1 MGRAYRI
8 FGLTAALGILIFVLG
23 GCGGGYSP
31 TLPSPDRTPGTL
43 VTGFPLT
50 GSGGAPITGAKLNQ
64 FTVVEKATGAPDS
77 EYRSAKPTKLVEE
90 TTQQSGQY
98 NVVLVL
104 DRSGSMSGTMDLL
117 KVAANEFVD
126 DMRANDM
133 VEVVDYDDM
142 ITVTQAFTTDK
153 ALLHTA
159 INSLYARDLTATWDA
174 AMKALQDLNALSRTG
189 RKAIML
195 MTDGDDNSS
204 SNDADDV
211 IALANANNIQVFCLG
226 IGSGA
231 NMTEMMRV
239 ASQTGALAWSAYDAA
254 GISAAFAEFQEAV
267 VGGYQFYWRTTFDPG
282 DTIDVKI
289 TYNGPGGPIEIM
301 RTNVAVPL
309 EEP

>member
-8 FGLTAALGILIFVLG
+8 FGLTAALGILIFMLV

-43 VTGFPLT
+43 VAGFPLT
-50 GSGGAPITGAKLNQ
+50 GSGGTPITGAKLSQ
-64 FTVVEKATGAPDS
+64 FTVEEKATGAPDT

-90 TTQQSGQY
+90 TTQQAGQY

-104 DRSGSMSGTMDLL
+104 DRSGSMSGTMGMLQD
-117 KVAANEFVD
+117 AANDFVD
-126 DMRANDM
+126 LMRADDM
-133 VEVVDYDDM
+133 VEVIDYDDV
-142 ITVTQAFTTDK
+142 ITVTQSFTTDK

-204 SNDADDV
+204 SNDVDDV
-211 IALANANNIQVFCLG
+211 IALANSSNIKVFCLG
-226 IGSGA
+226 LGSGA
-231 NMTEMMRV
+231 DMTGLSKA
-239 ASQTGALAWSAYDAA
+239 ASQTGALAWNPFDAA
-254 GISAAFAEFQEAV
+254 AISAAFAEFQEAV
-267 VGGYQFYWRTTFDPG
+267 VGGYQLTWRSTFEPG
-282 DTIDVKI
+282 DYIDARI
-289 TYNGPGGPIEIM
+289 TYKGAGGPKVIT
-301 RTNVAVPL
+301 RTNIAVPVL
-309 EEP
+309 TP